1 MGGKNIHIGCD
12 VFINSNCSI
21 QDQGGIYIGDEVL
34 IGHNVCLLTL
44 NYELNPKK
52 HANLLPAPIHLE
64 NHVW

>member
-12 VFINSNCSI
+12 VFINSNCSM

-52 HANLLPAPIHLE
+52 TCQSSTRSE
-64 NHVW
+64 ERR